1 MKRTLKIVS
10 LCIAIVLLTQPLVA
24 FDVVE
29 PKDDGTITLEEFK
42 EISKLET
49 PARKAYEE
57 IVDSWIDESNTTQ
70 YPDDYGGCFIDDDYK
85 LTVKLV
91 NNSPELRK
99 YILDVVTNDSAVKF
113 ESTDISLSGLK
124 TLQESATSE
133 LEKYDISSGISQ
145 RNSTV
150 EITIY
155 ADDGVHNIAYNEV
168 LSNPHINIE
177 FKETIEDTTKDTS
190 NSLSDSMSVVPTST
204 AATTAYPGGKVEATS
219 GGTTYSGS
227 IGWFGKAYLNG
238 VQHNVMLTAG
248 HVVAGFVELGA
259 DVTINGTTI
268 LSGNRL
274 TNSNYV
280 YYNYV
285 YNSLRKLQ
293 GDYGFVVF
301 SGITPSYNSML
312 TSGTSTTMPVVDW
325 ELGRDVLEGQTVC
338 KGKGESGYQTAEVVN
353 IDTQYEPKINT
364 GNGSTES
371 ILVQGLVSVSNG
383 VRAFAD
389 CGDSGD
395 VVCLINGD
403 GKLSFCGIISGT
415 PDPDGTIAVFT
426 PTALLYG
433 AGFVPIVN

>member
-99 YILDVVTNDSAVKF
+99 YILDVVANDSAVKF

-204 AATTAYPGGKVEATS
+204 AASTAYPGG
-219 GGTTYSGS
+219 
-227 IGWFGKAYLNG
+227 
-238 VQHNVMLTAG
+238 
-248 HVVAGFVELGA
+248 
-259 DVTINGTTI
+259 
-268 LSGNRL
+268 
-274 TNSNYV
+274 
-280 YYNYV
+280 
-285 YNSLRKLQ
+285 
-293 GDYGFVVF
+293 
-301 SGITPSYNSML
+301 
-312 TSGTSTTMPVVDW
+312 
-325 ELGRDVLEGQTVC
+325 EG
-338 KGKGESGYQTAEVVN
+338 
-353 IDTQYEPKINT
+353 
-364 GNGSTES
+364 
-371 ILVQGLVSVSNG
+371 
-383 VRAFAD
+383 
-389 CGDSGD
+389 
-395 VVCLINGD
+395 
-403 GKLSFCGIISGT
+403 
-415 PDPDGTIAVFT
+415 
-426 PTALLYG
+426 
-433 AGFVPIVN
+433 